1 MLELL
6 IILVFCAAIFTG
18 ISIGASSVPPAFGPV
33 TSSGLIGI
41 LESALLAG
49 LAAGIGAVVQGGS
62 VTDTIGS
69 GILMGEMQTLQAFI
83 ILLVASI
90 LVIASVITKYPM
102 PTAFTVVGAVI
113 GSALSFG
120 NGLRWDSIFRV
131 AGYWILIPFLAM
143 PIGYA
148 FSMALRYFLPKE
160 KSKKA
165 VRYLVFFMGLFV
177 AYNAGANSVGLAV
190 GPLQGLGY
198 STSFILIVG
207 GVSILIGAWIFSP
220 KIIDAVSFEYS
231 NIGPRR
237 SAAALGTAAILA
249 QIGILF
255 GIPISFNEAII
266 ASIIGSGMVVGKA
279 NVGKKKIAYTT
290 IAWIF
295 AFFLAI
301 GFTYSLG
308 EVLQYLVSL

>member
-1 MLELL
+1 MIE
-6 IILVFCAAIFTG
+6 IIVFLVFIAAIFTG

-33 TSSGLIGI
+33 TSSGIFGVLR
-41 LESALLAG
+41 SALLAG
-49 LAAGIGAVVQGGS
+49 LAATLGAILQGGS
-62 VTDTIGS
+62 VTNTIGT
-69 GILMGEMQTLQAFI
+69 GLIFGRIQNLQAFT
-83 ILLVASI
+83 ILLIASI

-120 NGLRWDSIFRV
+120 NGLRTGSIIKV
-131 AGYWILIPFLAM
+131 TGYWLIIPFLAIG
-143 PIGYA
+143 IGYII
-148 FSMALRYFLPKE
+148 SKSLLHFLPKE
-160 KSKKA
+160 KSKKP
-165 VRYLVFFMGLFV
+165 VRYLTLLMGAFV

-198 STSFILIVG
+198 SMISLLSIG
-207 GVSILIGAWIFSP
+207 GISILIGAWLLSP

-231 NIGPRR
+231 NVGPRR
-237 SAAALGTAAILA
+237 SAAALGTAALLA

-266 ASIIGSGMVVGKA
+266 FSIIGSGLVVGKA
-279 NVGKKKIAYTT
+279 NIGKKKLAYTGF
-290 IAWIF
+290 AWIF

-301 GFTYSLG
+301 SLTYIVG
-308 EVLQYLVSL
+308 EAFQFIL